1 MYHHSAKMISTYNV
15 DFILNFWYVGL
26 ITSYVKV
33 HHNFWML
40 LYSFEWLQSLF
51 YHISSKL
58 SETLGSPLWSQL
70 FHTQIIIIRLSNSWL
85 QTSGTENE
93 DGIDLVS
100 VNSDDQSQDSGVQDA
115 TPDSNQIVGRLMQ
128 IRDYL
133 KQATNIMES
142 LDKDSVSEMRSKILT
157 AAY

>member
-1 MYHHSAKMISTYNV
+1 M
-15 DFILNFWYVGL
+15 
-26 ITSYVKV
+26 
-33 HHNFWML
+33 
-40 LYSFEWLQSLF
+40 
-51 YHISSKL
+51 
-58 SETLGSPLWSQL
+58 
-70 FHTQIIIIRLSNSWL
+70 FHL

-115 TPDSNQIVGRLMQ
+115 TPASNQIVGRLMQ

-142 LDKDSVSEMRSKILT
+142 LDKDSVSEMCSQILT